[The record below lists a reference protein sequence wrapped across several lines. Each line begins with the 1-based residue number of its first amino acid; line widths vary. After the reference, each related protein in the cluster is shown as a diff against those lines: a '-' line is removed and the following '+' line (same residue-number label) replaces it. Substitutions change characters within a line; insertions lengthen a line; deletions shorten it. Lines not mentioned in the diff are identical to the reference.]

1 MWRCSPEILETKMID
16 MDRLA
21 DSDQPSRARLNQK
34 VQEPGAVE
42 GFEFV
47 HEFAGL
53 KKVARRLLQS
63 EDRMAVHGLLEKAF
77 NLVSKWNA
85 EACLEEALYALLDSL
100 DAPVSLKKGE
110 AFAVVIYCVAPNVDD
125 KLRSKWARV
134 LRFAALTKPSNE
146 PLRVFIKRKGGINA
160 CASRY
165 AEYVRR
171 PGKV

>member
-1 MWRCSPEILETKMID
+1 MSIPVGTDQADLDIQMHRSLCARQSPEPKICAAEFGEQATD
-16 MDRLA
+16 A
-21 DSDQPSRARLNQK
+21 
-34 VQEPGAVE
+34 EPQQ
-42 GFEFV
+42 
-47 HEFAGL
+47 H
-53 KKVARRLLQS
+53 RRL
-63 EDRMAVHGLLEKAF
+63 AVHGLLEKAF
-77 NLVSKWNA
+77 NLVSKWDA
-85 EACLEEALYALLDSL
+85 EARLEEALYALLDSL

-110 AFAVVIYCVAPNVDD
+110 AFAVVLYCVVPNVDD

-134 LRFAALTKPSNE
+134 LRFAALTMPFNE

>member
-1 MWRCSPEILETKMID
+1 MAIFARDFGGKMID

-21 DSDQPSRARLNQK
+21 DGDQPSRARLERK
-34 VQEPGAVE
+34 MQESGAAE
-42 GFEFV
+42 GFQFV

-53 KKVARRLLQS
+53 KKVARRSLQS

-77 NLVSKWNA
+77 NLVSKWDA
-85 EACLEEALYALLDSL
+85 EARLEEALYALLDSL

-125 KLRSKWARV
+125 KLRSKWARA
-134 LRFAALTKPSNE
+134 LRFAAGNKPKDES
-146 PLRVFIKRKGGINA
+146 VKSFFKRNGGINA

-165 AEYVRR
+165 AEYVRGR
-171 PGKV
+171 GKV